1 MWCIFLHPLN
11 GIIFTGVLDT
21 GVNERD
27 VISMKYDSIH
37 DLLILNY
44 EVLKI
49 AIFEETKYLFEDRPY
64 IIEKWQQEAYRMT
77 EEEIRKQA
85 PDYTMGPSFRALFS
99 LYTQTLFFE
108 QPITKQMI
116 KDAVEQY
123 KGTIKVIL
131 AGHFIQE
138 FPKDEIK
145 RSVNEEKINEAIN
158 RDYIYSSMDIDFH
171 LMRDIVT
178 KKKDFKEGE
187 TGLLATEIIDNR
199 GKVKG
204 LAELRPYE
212 SQAAEL
218 NSDQQD
224 MWLELIESTISSLD
238 EMTADLF
245 DLITYLWMVT
255 PKSSDGYIEFHSND
269 ALQLR
274 NLKKRTAN
282 GRELDFREEDRFNIM
297 KRVAALSSIWVSLGD
312 QQVKVVNTQDIHDH
326 DLYEFKDFQRM
337 FEIGKIRVAY
347 DKKTGKPK
355 GIYAVQVKPSSILT
369 PYLEGPNR
377 SLGLLDLKVFQYS
390 HFTQRE
396 HKRLTRYLNLQ
407 WKIRTIRRTLQQPF
421 RVSTLL
427 NVMDISSRYNGVQVR
442 DKFENVLD
450 ELQKDCVISSWGYNE
465 VIDENRV
472 GKKGWFTSYWTRLN
486 VVILP
491 TDVIVKENQ
500 KKLTLD
506 SNNSVATEILERMNQ
521 ISRENTFSL
530 SRENNFSQ
538 NTVNFRNEIATTLEV
553 GLETSPVM
561 SQKST
566 KKKVNG
572 EQQVFNFVQ
581 DLKITLSPETMK
593 EKIESLNMS
602 IRQTA
607 EEIGIA
613 HTTLSRYLRKENKR
627 QNNKNDEKMLNWLK
641 DKTK

>member
-1 MWCIFLHPLN
+1 
-11 GIIFTGVLDT
+11 
-21 GVNERD
+21 
-27 VISMKYDSIH
+27 MKYDSIH
-37 DLLILNY
+37 DHLILNY
-44 EVLKI
+44 EILKI
-49 AIFEETKYLFEDRPY
+49 AIFEESKYLFEDRPY
-64 IIEKWQQEAYRMT
+64 IIEKWKQEAYRLT
-77 EEEIRKQA
+77 EDEVRKQTPCYA
-85 PDYTMGPSFRALFS
+85 MGPSFRALFS
-99 LYTQTLFFE
+99 LFTQTLYFE
-108 QPITKQMI
+108 QHITKQMI

-131 AGHFIQE
+131 AGHFIHE

-145 RSVNEEKINEAIN
+145 RSVNEEKINEALN

-199 GKVKG
+199 GKVRG

-212 SQAAEL
+212 SKVVEL
-218 NSDQQD
+218 TSDQQD
-224 MWLELIESTISSLD
+224 MWLELIESTINSLD

-312 QQVKVVNTQDIHDH
+312 QQVKVVNTLDLKDH

-347 DKKTGKPK
+347 DKKTGEPK
-355 GIYAVQVKPSSILT
+355 GIYAVQVKPTSVLT

-390 HFTQRE
+390 HYTQRE

-421 RVSTLL
+421 KVSTLL
-427 NVMDISSRYNGVQVR
+427 NVMDISSRYNGVQIR
-442 DKFENVLD
+442 DKFENVFD
-450 ELQKDCVISSWGYNE
+450 ELQKDSVIRSWGYNE
-465 VIDENRV
+465 EIDENRV
-472 GKKGWFTSYWTRLN
+472 GRKGWFTNYWTKLS

-491 TDVIVKENQ
+491 TDVVVKENQ
-500 KKLTLD
+500 KKLTID
-506 SNNSVATEILERMNQ
+506 SNNLVTTALIERMNQ
-521 ISRENTFSL
+521 LNVENTFSFSL
-530 SRENNFSQ
+530 ENNFSQ
-538 NTVNFRNEIATTLEV
+538 GTEISRNEIAATLEAE
-553 GLETSPVM
+553 LESSSVEPK
-561 SQKST
+561 KSI
-566 KKKVNG
+566 KKKAIG
-572 EQQVFNFVQ
+572 EQQVFNFKH
-581 DLKITLSPETMK
+581 DLEVTLSPETMK
-593 EKIESLNMS
+593 EMMDSLNMS

-607 EEIGIA
+607 TEIGIA
-613 HTTLSRYLRKENKR
+613 HTTLSRYLRRENKR
-627 QNNKNDEKMLNWLK
+627 QNNKNDEKMLKWLK
-641 DKTK
+641 DNTN